1 MCNYKPKKEN
11 LMKIFAEAERDYMDG
26 IVQNADFIPLIS
38 KDEEEFLLTD
48 DGIPTELPLLPM
60 RDNVLFPG
68 VILPVAASK
77 HRSVKLL
84 KEASRKG
91 LRIGV
96 IAQRNDA
103 DEPDEKDLYPMGTV
117 ARVLKVFD
125 LPNGSTMGVLQGVK
139 RFVLDA
145 ITAKDPYYNGI
156 ISLRE
161 ENIIGHGTRQY
172 KSEIS
177 ELRKLYT
184 NLLRQREQNS
194 EAASNIKGIGS
205 DRILI
210 NYIASHLEIDVQTKQ
225 SILEVDNYESRMMM
239 IIDILHD
246 LMSYID
252 VRDEVSKKARSI
264 MDRQQREYYLNQ
276 QMRVIQDELGGSPS
290 DQDVEELRERA
301 RKKKWSKEVS
311 ETFEK
316 ELMRLQRY
324 MPQSPDYSV
333 QYNYLDL
340 MLDLPWNEYSKDD
353 LRTDHARKVL
363 DRDHYGIEK
372 VKERILEYIAVLS
385 LKKNMKSPIIC
396 LVGPPGTGKTSL
408 GKSIA
413 EAMGRKY
420 ARVAL
425 GGLHDEAEVRG
436 HRRTYVGA
444 MPGRILQGI
453 KKAGTANPVFIL
465 DEIDKVQT
473 TTFNGDPTSALL
485 EVLDPE
491 QNYAFHDNYLDLDFD
506 LSKVMFIA
514 TANSLSTIQPA
525 LLDRMEVIELSG
537 YILEEKLEIAT
548 RHLIPRQL
556 NENGFRKGALKFSPE
571 VLTTI
576 IGSYTRESGVRQL
589 EKVIAKIVRR
599 RAVDVAS
606 GKDYSKTIAANE
618 LKDLL
623 GLPIHTSET
632 RGKEPKVGVVT
643 GLAWTS
649 VGGEIL
655 FVDASTSKGTG
666 TLSMTGNLGDVM
678 KESATLAF
686 EYLKAN
692 ANEFGVGNDII
703 ENSNIHIHVP
713 EGATPKDGPSAG
725 ITIFVAM
732 LSAFTHRKVKS
743 TYAMT
748 GEITLRGAVTPVG
761 GIKEKILAAKR
772 AEITDIVLSEE
783 NRRDIEDINAEYLT
797 GLAFHYIKEM
807 KEAVPLMFLCET
819 STNCKSKGSK
829 QSVKSHAK

>member
-1 MCNYKPKKEN
+1 
-11 LMKIFAEAERDYMDG
+11 MKIFSEVERDYMDG
-26 IVQNADFIPLIS
+26 MVKNADFIPLIS

-48 DGIPTELPLLPM
+48 DNIPTELPILPI

-77 HRSVKLL
+77 KRSVKLL
-84 KEASRKG
+84 KEASRHN
-91 LRIGV
+91 LRVGV
-96 IAQRNDA
+96 IAQRNDV
-103 DEPDEKDLYPMGTV
+103 DDPEEKDLYPMGTV

-125 LPNGSTMGVLQGVK
+125 LPNGTTMGVVQGVK
-139 RFVLDA
+139 RFALEA
-145 ITAKDPYYNGI
+145 ITGVEPYYNGI

-161 ENIIGHGTRQY
+161 ENMIGRGSRQY
-172 KSEIS
+172 KSELS
-177 ELRKLYT
+177 EIRKLYT
-184 NLLRQREQNS
+184 TLLRQKDQNQ
-194 EAASNIKGIGS
+194 ETAASIKGIGS

-210 NYIASHLEIDVQTKQ
+210 NYIASHLEIDVQIKQ
-225 SILEVDNYESRMMM
+225 SLLEIDNYEARMMM
-239 IIDILHD
+239 LIDILND

-252 VRDEVSKKARSI
+252 VREEVSEKAKSI

-290 DQDVEELRERA
+290 DQDVEELRA
-301 RKKKWSKEVS
+301 RGSKKKWNKEVA

-316 ELMRLQRY
+316 ELTRLQRY
-324 MPQSPDYSV
+324 QPQSPDYSV

-340 MLDLPWNEYSKDD
+340 MLELPWNEYSKDD

-363 DRDHYGIEK
+363 DKDHYGIEK
-372 VKERILEYIAVLS
+372 VKERILEHIAVLS
-385 LKKNMKSPIIC
+385 LKKNMKSPILC

-413 EAMGRKY
+413 SAMGRKY
-420 ARVAL
+420 VRVAL

-473 TTFNGDPTSALL
+473 NTFNGDPTSALL

-491 QNYAFHDNYLDLDFD
+491 QNNAFHDNYLDLDFD
-506 LSKVMFIA
+506 LSNVMFIA

-537 YILEEKLEIAT
+537 YILEEKLEIAS

-556 NENGFRKGALKFSPE
+556 SENGFRKGALKFSDE
-571 VLTTI
+571 VLTTLI
-576 IGSYTRESGVRQL
+576 SEYTRESGVRQL

-606 GKDYSKTIAANE
+606 GKEYSKNIEKEE
-618 LKDLL
+618 LKGML
-623 GLPIHTSET
+623 GLPIHTSEH
-632 RGKEPKVGVVT
+632 RGKESKVGVVT

-655 FVDASTSKGTG
+655 FVEASTSKGKG

-692 ANEFGVGNDII
+692 AGEFGVDNEII

-732 LSAFTHRKVKS
+732 LSAFTHRKVKA
-743 TYAMT
+743 TFAMT

-772 AEITDIVLSEE
+772 AEITDIVLSAE
-783 NRRDIEDINAEYLT
+783 NRRDIEDINADYLK
-797 GLAFHYIKEM
+797 GLKFHYIEEM
-807 KEAVPLMFLCET
+807 KEALPLMFDDQENKLKKAKEKT
-819 STNCKSKGSK
+819 SKR
-829 QSVKSHAK
+829 HAK

>member
-1 MCNYKPKKEN
+1 
-11 LMKIFAEAERDYMDG
+11 MDG
-26 IVQNADFIPLIS
+26 MVKNADFIPLIS

-48 DGIPTELPLLPM
+48 DSIPTELPILPI

-77 HRSVKLL
+77 KRSVKLL
-84 KEASRKG
+84 KEASRHN
-91 LRIGV
+91 LRVGV
-96 IAQRNDA
+96 IAQRNDV
-103 DEPDEKDLYPMGTV
+103 DDPEEKDLYPMGTV

-125 LPNGSTMGVLQGVK
+125 LPNGTTMGVVQGVK
-139 RFVLDA
+139 RFALEA
-145 ITAKDPYYNGI
+145 ITGVEPYYNGI

-161 ENIIGHGTRQY
+161 ENMIGRGSRQY
-172 KSEIS
+172 KSELS
-177 ELRKLYT
+177 EIRKLYT
-184 NLLRQREQNS
+184 TLLRQKDQNQ
-194 EAASNIKGIGS
+194 ETAASIKGIGS

-225 SILEVDNYESRMMM
+225 SLLEIDNYEARMMM
-239 IIDILHD
+239 LIDILND

-252 VRDEVSKKARSI
+252 VREEVSEKAKSI

-290 DQDVEELRERA
+290 DQDVEELRA
-301 RKKKWSKEVS
+301 RGSKKKWNKEVA

-316 ELMRLQRY
+316 ELTRLQRY
-324 MPQSPDYSV
+324 QPQSPDYSV

-340 MLDLPWNEYSKDD
+340 MLELPWNEYSKDD

-363 DRDHYGIEK
+363 DKDHYGIEK
-372 VKERILEYIAVLS
+372 VKERILEHIAVLS
-385 LKKNMKSPIIC
+385 LKKNMKSPILC

-413 EAMGRKY
+413 SAMGRKY
-420 ARVAL
+420 VRVAL

-473 TTFNGDPTSALL
+473 NTFNGDPTSALL

-491 QNYAFHDNYLDLDFD
+491 QNNAFHDNYLDLDFD
-506 LSKVMFIA
+506 LSNVMFIA

-537 YILEEKLEIAT
+537 YILEEKLEIAS

-556 NENGFRKGALKFSPE
+556 SENGFRKGALKFSDE
-571 VLTTI
+571 VLTTLI
-576 IGSYTRESGVRQL
+576 SEYTRESGVRQL

-606 GKDYSKTIAANE
+606 GKEYSKNIEKEE
-618 LKDLL
+618 LKGML
-623 GLPIHTSET
+623 GLPIHTSEH
-632 RGKEPKVGVVT
+632 RGKESKVGVVT

-655 FVDASTSKGTG
+655 FVEASTSKGKG

-692 ANEFGVGNDII
+692 AGEFGVENEII

-732 LSAFTHRKVKS
+732 LSAFTHRKVKA
-743 TYAMT
+743 TFAMT

-772 AEITDIVLSEE
+772 AEITDIVLSAE
-783 NRRDIEDINAEYLT
+783 NRRDIEDINADYLK
-797 GLAFHYIKEM
+797 GLKFHYIEEM
-807 KEAVPLMFLCET
+807 KEALPLMFDDQENKLKKAKEKT
-819 STNCKSKGSK
+819 SKR
-829 QSVKSHAK
+829 HAK

>member
-1 MCNYKPKKEN
+1 
-11 LMKIFAEAERDYMDG
+11 MDG
-26 IVQNADFIPLIS
+26 MVKNADFIPLIS

-48 DGIPTELPLLPM
+48 DGIPTDLPILPI

-77 HRSVKLL
+77 KRSVKLL
-84 KEASRKG
+84 KEASRRS

-96 IAQRNDA
+96 IAQRNDK
-103 DEPDEKDLYPMGTV
+103 DEPTEQDLYETGTV

-125 LPNGSTMGVLQGVK
+125 LPNGTTMGVVQGVK
-139 RFVLDA
+139 RFKLEALTGVE
-145 ITAKDPYYNGI
+145 PYYNGI
-156 ISLRE
+156 ITIKE
-161 ENIIGHGTRQY
+161 EIMAGRGSRQY
-172 KSEIS
+172 KNSLNEM
-177 ELRKLYT
+177 RKLYT
-184 NLLRQREQNS
+184 TLLRQRETNA
-194 EAASNIKGIGS
+194 EAAASIKGIGS

-210 NYIASHLEIDVQTKQ
+210 NYIASHLEIEVQMKQ
-225 SILEVDNYESRMMM
+225 SLLEQDNYEARTLML
-239 IIDILHD
+239 INILHD

-252 VRDEVSKKARSI
+252 VRDEVTEKAKSI

-276 QMRVIQDELGGSPS
+276 QMRVIQDELGGSPT
-290 DQDVEELRERA
+290 DQDVEELRKRA
-301 RKKKWSKEVS
+301 SKKKWSKEIG

-340 MLDLPWNEYSKDD
+340 MLDMPWNEFSKDD

-372 VKERILEYIAVLS
+372 VKERILEHIAVLS

-473 TTFNGDPTSALL
+473 NTFNGDPTSALL

-506 LSKVMFIA
+506 LSNVMFIA
-514 TANSLSTIQPA
+514 TANSLATIQPA

-537 YILEEKLEIAT
+537 YILEEKLEIAA

-606 GKDYSKTIAANE
+606 GKEYSKTIEAGE
-618 LKDLL
+618 LKEML
-623 GLPIHTSET
+623 GLPIHTSVH
-632 RGKEPKVGVVT
+632 RGKDPKVGVVT

-655 FVDASTSKGTG
+655 FVEASTSKGKG

-692 ANEFGVGNDII
+692 ASEFGVDNEII
-703 ENSNIHIHVP
+703 ESSNIHIHVP

-783 NRRDIEDINAEYLT
+783 NRRDIEDINAEYLK
-797 GLAFHYIKEM
+797 GLSFHYIKEM
-807 KEAVPLMFLCET
+807 REAVPLMFECEKAKG
-819 STNCKSKGSK
+819 CKTKGTK
-829 QSVKSHAK
+829 QSTRKDAK

>member
-1 MCNYKPKKEN
+1 
-11 LMKIFAEAERDYMDG
+11 MKVFTEAERDYMDG
-26 IVQNADFIPLIS
+26 MVKNADFIPLIS
-38 KDEEEFLLTD
+38 KEEEDFLLTD
-48 DGIPTELPLLPM
+48 DGIPTELPILPI

-77 HRSVKLL
+77 KRSVKLL
-84 KEASRKG
+84 KEASRKNM
-91 LRIGV
+91 RIGV
-96 IAQRNDA
+96 IAQRNDK
-103 DEPDEKDLYPMGTV
+103 DEPTQDDLYPMGTV

-125 LPNGSTMGVLQGVK
+125 LPNGTTMGVVQGVK
-139 RFVLDA
+139 RFELEA
-145 ITAKDPYYNGI
+145 IIDIEPYYNGI
-156 ISLRE
+156 ISIKE
-161 ENIIGHGTRQY
+161 ENTSGRGTKQY
-172 KSEIS
+172 KSSLS
-177 ELRKLYT
+177 EMRKLYT
-184 NLLRQREQNS
+184 TLLRQRETNS
-194 EAASNIKGIGS
+194 EAAASIKGIGS

-210 NYIASHLEIDVQTKQ
+210 NYIASHLEIEVQTKQ
-225 SILEVDNYESRMMM
+225 NLLELDNYEARLLSL
-239 IIDILHD
+239 IDILHD

-252 VRDEVSKKARSI
+252 VRDEVTEKARSI

-290 DQDVEELRERA
+290 DQDVEELRSRA
-301 RKKKWSKEVS
+301 NKKKWSKEVG

-372 VKERILEYIAVLS
+372 VKERILEHIAVLS
-385 LKKNMKSPIIC
+385 LKKDMKSPIIC

-473 TTFNGDPTSALL
+473 NTFNGDPTSALL

-491 QNYAFHDNYLDLDFD
+491 QNNAFHDNYLDLDFD

-525 LLDRMEVIELSG
+525 LLDRMEVIDLSG

-556 NENGFRKGALKFSPE
+556 IENGFRKGALKFTPE
-571 VLTTI
+571 VLTTL

-606 GKDYSKTIAANE
+606 GKEYSKTIETCE
-618 LKDLL
+618 LKDIL
-623 GLPIHTSET
+623 GLPIHTSEQ
-632 RGKEPKVGVVT
+632 RGKDPKVGVVT

-655 FVDASTSKGTG
+655 FVEASTSKGKG

-692 ANEFGVGNDII
+692 ASELGVDTNII

-732 LSAFTHRKVKS
+732 LSAFTHQKVKS

-783 NRRDIEDINAEYLT
+783 NRRDIEDINAEYLK
-797 GLAFHYIKEM
+797 GLSFHYINEM
-807 KEAVPLMFLCET
+807 KEALPLMLQDDKPT
-819 STNCKSKGSK
+819 KKTK
-829 QSVKSHAK
+829 QVAKRHAK

>member
-1 MCNYKPKKEN
+1 
-11 LMKIFAEAERDYMDG
+11 MKIFAELERDYMDG
-26 IVQNADFIPLIS
+26 TVRNADFLPIIS
-38 KDEEEFLLTD
+38 KDDEDFLLSD
-48 DGIPTELPLLPM
+48 DGIPTEIPLLPM

-77 HRSVKLL
+77 RRSVKLL
-84 KEASRKG
+84 KEASRQG

-96 IAQRNDA
+96 IAQRGDTND
-103 DEPDEKDLYPMGTV
+103 PDEKDLYPIGTV

-125 LPNGSTMGVLQGVK
+125 LPNGATMGVVQGVT
-139 RFVLDA
+139 RFALESIV
-145 ITAKDPYYNGI
+145 AKDPYYSGI

-161 ENIIGHGTRQY
+161 EVAVGHISKQY
-172 KSEIS
+172 KSELG

-184 NLLRQREQNS
+184 TLLRQREQNS
-194 EAASNIKGIGS
+194 EAASNLKGIGS

-225 SILEVDNYESRMMM
+225 SLLEIDNYEVRMLTL
-239 IIDILHD
+239 IDILHD

-252 VRDEVSKKARSI
+252 VRDEVNEKVRSV

-276 QMRVIQDELGGSPS
+276 QMRVIQDELGGSPT
-290 DQDVEELRERA
+290 DHDTEELEARA
-301 RKKKWSKEVS
+301 KKKKWSKDVAD
-311 ETFEK
+311 TFEK
-316 ELMRLQRY
+316 ELTKLKRY
-324 MPQSPDYSV
+324 TPQSPDYSV

-340 MLDLPWNEYSKDD
+340 MLELPWNEYSKDD

-372 VKERILEYIAVLS
+372 VKERILEHIAVLS
-385 LKKNMKSPIIC
+385 LKRNMKSPILC

-413 EAMGRKY
+413 SAMGRKY
-420 ARVAL
+420 VRMAL
-425 GGLHDEAEVRG
+425 GGLHDEAEIRG

-444 MPGRILQGI
+444 MPGRIIQSI

-473 TTFNGDPTSALL
+473 NTFNGDPTSALL

-491 QNYAFHDNYLDLDFD
+491 QNSAFHDNYLDLDFD
-506 LSKVMFIA
+506 LSNVLFIA

-537 YILEEKLEIAT
+537 YILEEKLEIAH

-556 NENGFRKGALKFSPE
+556 TENGFRRNSLKFPPD
-571 VLTTI
+571 VLTQI

-589 EKVIAKIVRR
+589 EKVIAKVVRR
-599 RAVDVAS
+599 RAVDVVS
-606 GKDYSKTIAANE
+606 GTDYSRTIQGSE
-618 LKDLL
+618 LKAIL
-623 GLPIHTSET
+623 GLPIHTGEH
-632 RGKEPKVGVVT
+632 RGKESKVGVVT

-655 FVDASTSKGTG
+655 FVEASTSNGKG

-692 ANEFGVGNDII
+692 SSEFGIDSSTI
-703 ENSNIHIHVP
+703 ENSNLHIHVP

-725 ITIFVAM
+725 ITIFIAI
-732 LSAFTHRKVKS
+732 LSAFTHRKVKA
-743 TYAMT
+743 THAMT

-783 NRRDIEDINAEYLT
+783 NRRDIEEINSEYLK
-797 GLAFHYIKEM
+797 GLAFHYINEM
-807 KEAVPLMFLCET
+807 KEAVPLMLE
-819 STNCKSKGSK
+819 
-829 QSVKSHAK
+829 

>member
-1 MCNYKPKKEN
+1 
-11 LMKIFAEAERDYMDG
+11 MKIFSEVERDYMDG
-26 IVQNADFIPLIS
+26 MVKNADFIPLIS

-48 DGIPTELPLLPM
+48 DSIPTELPILPI

-77 HRSVKLL
+77 KRSVKLL
-84 KEASRKG
+84 KEASRHN
-91 LRIGV
+91 LRVGV
-96 IAQRNDA
+96 IAQRNDV
-103 DEPDEKDLYPMGTV
+103 DNPEEKDLYPMGTV

-125 LPNGSTMGVLQGVK
+125 LPNGTTMGVVQGVK
-139 RFVLDA
+139 RFALEA
-145 ITAKDPYYNGI
+145 ITGVEPYYNGI

-161 ENIIGHGTRQY
+161 ENMIGRGSRQY
-172 KSEIS
+172 KSELS
-177 ELRKLYT
+177 EIRKLYT
-184 NLLRQREQNS
+184 TLLRQKDQNQ
-194 EAASNIKGIGS
+194 ETAASIKGIGS

-225 SILEVDNYESRMMM
+225 SLLEIDNYEARMMM
-239 IIDILHD
+239 LIDILND

-252 VRDEVSKKARSI
+252 VREEVSEKAKSI

-290 DQDVEELRERA
+290 DQDVEELRA
-301 RKKKWSKEVS
+301 RGSKKKWNKEVA

-316 ELMRLQRY
+316 ELTRLQRY
-324 MPQSPDYSV
+324 QPQSPDYSV

-340 MLDLPWNEYSKDD
+340 MLELPWNEYSKDD

-363 DRDHYGIEK
+363 DKDHYGIEK
-372 VKERILEYIAVLS
+372 VKERILEHIAVLS
-385 LKKNMKSPIIC
+385 LKKNMKSPILC

-413 EAMGRKY
+413 SAMGRKY
-420 ARVAL
+420 VRVAL

-473 TTFNGDPTSALL
+473 NTFNGDPTSALL

-491 QNYAFHDNYLDLDFD
+491 QNNAFHDNYLDLDFD
-506 LSKVMFIA
+506 LSNVMFIA

-537 YILEEKLEIAT
+537 YILEEKLEIAS

-556 NENGFRKGALKFSPE
+556 SENGFRKGALKFSDE
-571 VLTTI
+571 VLTTLI
-576 IGSYTRESGVRQL
+576 SEYTRESGVRQL

-606 GKDYSKTIAANE
+606 GKEYSKNIEKEE
-618 LKDLL
+618 LKGML
-623 GLPIHTSET
+623 GLPIHTSEH
-632 RGKEPKVGVVT
+632 RGKESKVGVVT

-655 FVDASTSKGTG
+655 FVEASTSKGKG

-692 ANEFGVGNDII
+692 AGEFGVDNEII

-732 LSAFTHRKVKS
+732 LSAFTHRKVKA
-743 TYAMT
+743 TFAMT

-772 AEITDIVLSEE
+772 AEITDIVLSAE
-783 NRRDIEDINAEYLT
+783 NRRDIEDINADYLK
-797 GLAFHYIKEM
+797 GLKFHYIEEM
-807 KEAVPLMFLCET
+807 KEALPLMFDDQENKLKKAKEKT
-819 STNCKSKGSK
+819 SKR
-829 QSVKSHAK
+829 HAK

>member
-1 MCNYKPKKEN
+1 
-11 LMKIFAEAERDYMDG
+11 MKIFSEVERDYMDG
-26 IVQNADFIPLIS
+26 MVKNADFIPLIS

-48 DGIPTELPLLPM
+48 DSIPTELPILPI

-77 HRSVKLL
+77 KRSVKLL
-84 KEASRKG
+84 KEASRHN
-91 LRIGV
+91 LRVGV
-96 IAQRNDA
+96 IAQRNDV
-103 DEPDEKDLYPMGTV
+103 DDPEEKDLYPMGTV

-125 LPNGSTMGVLQGVK
+125 LPNGTTMGVVQGVK
-139 RFVLDA
+139 RFALEA
-145 ITAKDPYYNGI
+145 ITGVEPYYNGI

-161 ENIIGHGTRQY
+161 ENMIGRGSRQY
-172 KSEIS
+172 KSELS
-177 ELRKLYT
+177 EIRKLYT
-184 NLLRQREQNS
+184 TLLRQKDQNQ
-194 EAASNIKGIGS
+194 ETAASIKGIGS

-225 SILEVDNYESRMMM
+225 SLLEIDNYEARMMM
-239 IIDILHD
+239 LIDILND

-252 VRDEVSKKARSI
+252 VREEVSEKAKSI

-290 DQDVEELRERA
+290 DQDVEELRA
-301 RKKKWSKEVS
+301 RGSKKKWSKEVA

-316 ELMRLQRY
+316 ELTRLQRY
-324 MPQSPDYSV
+324 QPQSPDYSV

-340 MLDLPWNEYSKDD
+340 MLELPWNEYSKDD

-363 DRDHYGIEK
+363 DKDHYGIEK
-372 VKERILEYIAVLS
+372 VKERILEHIAVLS
-385 LKKNMKSPIIC
+385 LKKNMKSPILC

-413 EAMGRKY
+413 SAMGRKY
-420 ARVAL
+420 VRVAL

-473 TTFNGDPTSALL
+473 NTFNGDPTSALL

-491 QNYAFHDNYLDLDFD
+491 QNNAFHDNYLDLDFD
-506 LSKVMFIA
+506 LSNVMFIA

-537 YILEEKLEIAT
+537 YILEEKLEIAS

-556 NENGFRKGALKFSPE
+556 SENGFRKGALKFSDE
-571 VLTTI
+571 VLTTLI
-576 IGSYTRESGVRQL
+576 SEYTRESGVRQL

-606 GKDYSKTIAANE
+606 GKEYSKNIEKEE
-618 LKDLL
+618 LKGML
-623 GLPIHTSET
+623 GLPIHTSEH
-632 RGKEPKVGVVT
+632 RGKESKVGVVT

-655 FVDASTSKGTG
+655 FVEASTSKGKG

-692 ANEFGVGNDII
+692 AGEFGVDNEII

-732 LSAFTHRKVKS
+732 LSAFTHRKVKA
-743 TYAMT
+743 TFAMT

-772 AEITDIVLSEE
+772 AEITDIVLSAE
-783 NRRDIEDINAEYLT
+783 NRRDIEDINADYLK
-797 GLAFHYIKEM
+797 GLKFHYIEEM
-807 KEAVPLMFLCET
+807 KDALPLMFDDQENKLKKTKEKT
-819 STNCKSKGSK
+819 SKR
-829 QSVKSHAK
+829 HAK

>member
-1 MCNYKPKKEN
+1 
-11 LMKIFAEAERDYMDG
+11 
-26 IVQNADFIPLIS
+26 
-38 KDEEEFLLTD
+38 
-48 DGIPTELPLLPM
+48 
-60 RDNVLFPG
+60 
-68 VILPVAASK
+68 
-77 HRSVKLL
+77 
-84 KEASRKG
+84 
-91 LRIGV
+91 
-96 IAQRNDA
+96 
-103 DEPDEKDLYPMGTV
+103 
-117 ARVLKVFD
+117 
-125 LPNGSTMGVLQGVK
+125 MGVVQGVK
-139 RFVLDA
+139 RFALEA
-145 ITAKDPYYNGI
+145 ITGVEPYYNGI

-161 ENIIGHGTRQY
+161 ENMIGRGSRQY
-172 KSEIS
+172 KSELS
-177 ELRKLYT
+177 EIRKLYT
-184 NLLRQREQNS
+184 TLLRQKDQNQ
-194 EAASNIKGIGS
+194 ETAASIKGIGS

-225 SILEVDNYESRMMM
+225 SLLEIDNYEARMMM
-239 IIDILHD
+239 LIDILND

-252 VRDEVSKKARSI
+252 VREEVSEKAKSI

-290 DQDVEELRERA
+290 DQDVEELRA
-301 RKKKWSKEVS
+301 RGSKKKWNKEVA

-316 ELMRLQRY
+316 ELTRLQRY
-324 MPQSPDYSV
+324 QPQSPDYSV

-340 MLDLPWNEYSKDD
+340 MLELPWNEYSKDD

-363 DRDHYGIEK
+363 DKDHYGIEK
-372 VKERILEYIAVLS
+372 VKERILEHIAVLS
-385 LKKNMKSPIIC
+385 LKKNMKSPILC

-413 EAMGRKY
+413 SAMGRKY
-420 ARVAL
+420 VRVAL

-473 TTFNGDPTSALL
+473 NTFNGDPTSALL

-491 QNYAFHDNYLDLDFD
+491 QNNAFHDNYLDLDFD
-506 LSKVMFIA
+506 LSNVMFIA

-537 YILEEKLEIAT
+537 YILEEKLEIAS

-556 NENGFRKGALKFSPE
+556 SENGFRKGALKFSDE
-571 VLTTI
+571 VLTTLI
-576 IGSYTRESGVRQL
+576 SEYTRESGVRQL

-606 GKDYSKTIAANE
+606 GKEYSKNIEKEE
-618 LKDLL
+618 LKGML
-623 GLPIHTSET
+623 GLPIHTSEH
-632 RGKEPKVGVVT
+632 RGKESKVGVVT

-655 FVDASTSKGTG
+655 FVEASTSKGKG

-692 ANEFGVGNDII
+692 AGEFGVENEII

-732 LSAFTHRKVKS
+732 LSAFTHRKVKA
-743 TYAMT
+743 TFAMT

-772 AEITDIVLSEE
+772 AEITDIVLSAE
-783 NRRDIEDINAEYLT
+783 NRRDIEDINADYLK
-797 GLAFHYIKEM
+797 GLKFHYIEEM
-807 KEAVPLMFLCET
+807 KEALPLMFDDQENKLKKAKEKT
-819 STNCKSKGSK
+819 SKR
-829 QSVKSHAK
+829 HAK

>member
-1 MCNYKPKKEN
+1 
-11 LMKIFAEAERDYMDG
+11 MKIFSEVERDYMDG
-26 IVQNADFIPLIS
+26 MVKNADFIPLIS

-48 DGIPTELPLLPM
+48 DNIPTELPILPI

-77 HRSVKLL
+77 KRSVKLL
-84 KEASRKG
+84 KEASRHN
-91 LRIGV
+91 LRVGV
-96 IAQRNDA
+96 IAQRNDV
-103 DEPDEKDLYPMGTV
+103 DNPEEKDLYPMGTV

-125 LPNGSTMGVLQGVK
+125 LPNGTTMGVVQGVK
-139 RFVLDA
+139 RFALEA
-145 ITAKDPYYNGI
+145 ITGVEPYYNGI

-161 ENIIGHGTRQY
+161 ENMIGRGSRQY
-172 KSEIS
+172 KSELS
-177 ELRKLYT
+177 EIRKLYT
-184 NLLRQREQNS
+184 TLLRQKDQNQ
-194 EAASNIKGIGS
+194 ETAASIKGIGS

-225 SILEVDNYESRMMM
+225 SLLEIDNYEARMMM
-239 IIDILHD
+239 LIDILND

-252 VRDEVSKKARSI
+252 VREEVSEKAKSI

-290 DQDVEELRERA
+290 DQDVEELRA
-301 RKKKWSKEVS
+301 RGNKKKWNKEVA

-316 ELMRLQRY
+316 ELTRLQRY
-324 MPQSPDYSV
+324 QPQSPDYSV

-340 MLDLPWNEYSKDD
+340 MLELPWNEYSKDD

-363 DRDHYGIEK
+363 DKDHYGIEK
-372 VKERILEYIAVLS
+372 VKERILEHIAVLS
-385 LKKNMKSPIIC
+385 LKKNMKSPILC

-413 EAMGRKY
+413 SAMGRKY
-420 ARVAL
+420 VRVAL

-473 TTFNGDPTSALL
+473 NTFNGDPTSALL

-491 QNYAFHDNYLDLDFD
+491 QNNAFHDNYLDLDFD
-506 LSKVMFIA
+506 LSNVMFIA

-537 YILEEKLEIAT
+537 YILEEKLEIAS

-556 NENGFRKGALKFSPE
+556 SENGFRKGALKFSDE
-571 VLTTI
+571 VLTTLI
-576 IGSYTRESGVRQL
+576 SEYTRESGVRQL

-606 GKDYSKTIAANE
+606 GKEYSKNIEKEE
-618 LKDLL
+618 LKGML
-623 GLPIHTSET
+623 GLPIHTSEH
-632 RGKEPKVGVVT
+632 RGKESKVGVVT

-655 FVDASTSKGTG
+655 FVEASTSKGKG

-692 ANEFGVGNDII
+692 AGEFGVDNEII

-732 LSAFTHRKVKS
+732 LSAFTHRKVKA
-743 TYAMT
+743 TFAMT

-772 AEITDIVLSEE
+772 AEITDIVLSAE
-783 NRRDIEDINAEYLT
+783 NRRDIEDINADYLK
-797 GLAFHYIKEM
+797 GLKFHYIEEM
-807 KEAVPLMFLCET
+807 KEALPLMFDDQENKLKKAKEKT
-819 STNCKSKGSK
+819 SKR
-829 QSVKSHAK
+829 HAK

>member
-1 MCNYKPKKEN
+1 
-11 LMKIFAEAERDYMDG
+11 MKIFSEVERDYMDG
-26 IVQNADFIPLIS
+26 MVKNADFIPLIS

-48 DGIPTELPLLPM
+48 DSIPTELPILPI

-77 HRSVKLL
+77 KRSVKLL
-84 KEASRKG
+84 KEASRHN
-91 LRIGV
+91 LRVGV
-96 IAQRNDA
+96 IAQRNDV
-103 DEPDEKDLYPMGTV
+103 DDPEEKDLYPMGTV

-125 LPNGSTMGVLQGVK
+125 LPNGTTMGVVQGVK
-139 RFVLDA
+139 RFALEA
-145 ITAKDPYYNGI
+145 ITGVEPYYNGI

-161 ENIIGHGTRQY
+161 ENMIGRGSRQY
-172 KSEIS
+172 KSELS
-177 ELRKLYT
+177 EIRKLYT
-184 NLLRQREQNS
+184 TLLRQKDQNQ
-194 EAASNIKGIGS
+194 ETAASIKGIGS

-225 SILEVDNYESRMMM
+225 SLLEIDNYEARMMM
-239 IIDILHD
+239 LIDILND

-252 VRDEVSKKARSI
+252 VREEVSEKAKSI

-290 DQDVEELRERA
+290 DQDVEELRTRGS
-301 RKKKWSKEVS
+301 KKKWNKEVA

-316 ELMRLQRY
+316 ELTRLQRY
-324 MPQSPDYSV
+324 QPQSPDYSV

-340 MLDLPWNEYSKDD
+340 MLELPWNEYSKDD

-363 DRDHYGIEK
+363 DKDHYGIEK
-372 VKERILEYIAVLS
+372 VKERILEHIAVLS
-385 LKKNMKSPIIC
+385 LKKNMKSPILC

-413 EAMGRKY
+413 SAMGRKY
-420 ARVAL
+420 VRVAL

-473 TTFNGDPTSALL
+473 NTFNGDPTSALL

-491 QNYAFHDNYLDLDFD
+491 QNNAFHDNYLDLDFD
-506 LSKVMFIA
+506 LSNVMFIA

-537 YILEEKLEIAT
+537 YILEEKLEIAS

-556 NENGFRKGALKFSPE
+556 SENGFRKGALKFSDE
-571 VLTTI
+571 VLTTLI
-576 IGSYTRESGVRQL
+576 SEYTRESGVRQL

-606 GKDYSKTIAANE
+606 GKEYSKNIEKEE
-618 LKDLL
+618 LKGML
-623 GLPIHTSET
+623 GLPIHTSEH
-632 RGKEPKVGVVT
+632 RGKESKVGVVT

-655 FVDASTSKGTG
+655 FVEASTSKGKG

-692 ANEFGVGNDII
+692 AGEFGVDNEII

-732 LSAFTHRKVKS
+732 LSAFTHRKVKA
-743 TYAMT
+743 TFAMT

-772 AEITDIVLSEE
+772 AEITDIVLSAE
-783 NRRDIEDINAEYLT
+783 NRRDIEDINADYLK
-797 GLAFHYIKEM
+797 GLKFHYIEEM
-807 KEAVPLMFLCET
+807 KDALPLMFDDQENKLKKAKEKT
-819 STNCKSKGSK
+819 SKR
-829 QSVKSHAK
+829 HAK